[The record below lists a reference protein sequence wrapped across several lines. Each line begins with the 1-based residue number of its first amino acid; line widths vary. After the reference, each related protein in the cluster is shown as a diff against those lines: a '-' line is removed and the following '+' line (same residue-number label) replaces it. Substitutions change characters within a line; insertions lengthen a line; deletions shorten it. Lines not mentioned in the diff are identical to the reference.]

1 MISFFEI
8 FWWFFYCSLV
18 AAIYL
23 ELRFTVEMIDG
34 FLSPTE

>member
-8 FWWFFYCSLV
+8 FLMV
-18 AAIYL
+18 LLLLIYL

-34 FLSPTE
+34 FLKPTE